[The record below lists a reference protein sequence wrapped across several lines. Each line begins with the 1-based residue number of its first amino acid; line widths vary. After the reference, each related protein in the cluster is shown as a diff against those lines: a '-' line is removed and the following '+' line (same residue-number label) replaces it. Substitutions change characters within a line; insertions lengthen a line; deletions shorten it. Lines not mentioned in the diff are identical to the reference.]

1 MGLIN
6 RAVPVEK
13 LEEETQYWAQRIA
26 QCPTAQL
33 VAMKLIINQAYDNM
47 GLQTTQLLGPILD
60 GYMRNIPEGK
70 AFVKLAMEKG
80 VQAAV
85 SERDR
90 PFGDYSQGP
99 PAMKPKGSP

>member
-70 AFVKLAMEKG
+70 AFVNLAMEKG